1 MPDRHIEASRG
12 HESSTSDRVAALV
25 AGNKEKQQHLQVM
38 MPAPLYR
45 DLRIQAAREGISL
58 KQLAINAFVAAYP
71 DLPCLS
77 GDE

>member
-1 MPDRHIEASRG
+1 
-12 HESSTSDRVAALV
+12 
-25 AGNKEKQQHLQVM
+25 M
-38 MPAPLYR
+38 MPASLYR

-58 KQLAINAFVAAYP
+58 KQLAINAFVATYP